1 MIRRLFWVIVG
12 ALLGVTGYRRVSR
25 LARTVTL
32 RGPAPGLG
40 RRPDWAA
47 GATRFAR
54 DVRDGMELY
63 NDRHPRLAGRDQEDG
78 PPAGRRYPSIDYAKD
93 GR

>member
-1 MIRRLFWVIVG
+1 MIRRLFWMIVG

-32 RGPAPGLG
+32 RGPAPGRARG
-40 RRPDWAA
+40 QDWAS
-47 GATRFAR
+47 GAARFVR
-54 DVRDGMELY
+54 DVRDGMDLY
-63 NDRHPRLAGRDQEDG
+63 TDRHPRPGARGIEGG